1 MFFVPVGT
9 LPRLRRMLLW
19 PFRHALTQLEG
30 CTGSRENNDSPCCHS
45 VWWAVQLSRVVLFR
59 SFRKQALRSWLA
71 GRSEGVVSWLAPRK
85 RVLNL
90 FSNEDLLEKSHS
102 KYQARHQAVLW
113 SHCPQ
118 ISETV
123 CIGHFV
129 IYTGNHS
136 FLAETEEV
144 KWDLL
149 TSLGVLLSWGPCS
162 ACRCW

>member
-1 MFFVPVGT
+1 M
-9 LPRLRRMLLW
+9 
-19 PFRHALTQLEG
+19 G
-30 CTGSRENNDSPCCHS
+30 CAIKQSG
-45 VWWAVQLSRVVLFR
+45 AVQELQKAGFEKLAC
-59 SFRKQALRSWLA
+59 RKKR
-71 GRSEGVVSWLAPRK
+71 GCCVSWLSPRK
-85 RVLNL
+85 RALNL

-136 FLAETEEV
+136 FPAETEEV
-144 KWDLL
+144 K
-149 TSLGVLLSWGPCS
+149 
-162 ACRCW
+162 